1 VVIVGVVIDTLV
13 GDLKASLYVGLCERY
28 QVALCKQ

>member
-13 GDLKASLYVGLCERY
+13 GDLKARFAGMVLGSLLWTFRVH
-28 QVALCKQ
+28 